1 MGKPKPAA
9 AKRRVL
15 IVDDHPLYRD
25 GLRRFLDLQPDLIC
39 CGEADT
45 CRTGFDAAARLKP
58 DLVLLDLR
66 LHREDGT
73 ELLRNL
79 QALQP
84 ELPVLVVSQ
93 REDTLHALPAL
104 RAGAR
109 GYIMKEE
116 ATGELL
122 IAIRSVLN
130 GKVYLSHRLSGLVMN
145 KFCGGVVAGD
155 GPSDKLSD
163 RERQVFQLLGS
174 GLGTQEIAH
183 QLHLSPK
190 TVETHRENIK
200 HKLGLSNA
208 ASVVRAAE
216 DWLRASGD

>member
-1 MGKPKPAA
+1 MANPNPAA

-15 IVDDHPLYRD
+15 IVDDHPLFRD
-25 GLRRFLDLQPDLIC
+25 GLRRFLDLQPDLAC
-39 CGEADT
+39 CGEADS

-58 DLVLLDLR
+58 DLVILDLR

-84 ELPVLVVSQ
+84 RFPVLVLSQ
-93 REDTLHALPAL
+93 REDTIHALPAL

-109 GYIMKEE
+109 GYVMKEE
-116 ATGELL
+116 ATDELL
-122 IAIRSVLN
+122 KAIRSVLG
-130 GKVYLSHRLSGLVMN
+130 GKVYLSQRLSGLVMN
-145 KFCGGVVAGD
+145 KFCGRAVAGN
-155 GPSDKLSD
+155 GPGDRLSD

-174 GLGTQEIAH
+174 GLSTQQIAD

-200 HKLGLSNA
+200 HKLGLLNA
-208 ASVVRAAE
+208 AGVVHAAQ
-216 DWLRASGD
+216 DWLRASGE